1 MITFNKEKNIFHL
14 TNNSISYYIYIN
26 SIGYLETL
34 YFGEYLEE
42 IDSVDAIR
50 KWPIDNGETR
60 YYDIKKDKD
69 LVYEDVFKSNAARG
83 ELPTHGLVDKRGAPI
98 IIEKPNGSYQNSYEY
113 VTHKIYQGI
122 NPLEEL
128 PHALNTELATTLEI
142 TLKEKYSEIYVIYYL
157 TIFQD
162 ADILVRNYKIINKSN
177 EEVKLIRAFSM
188 CLDLPSKDYKLIHFP
203 GRWGLERNYHINDL
217 HDGSQEVAS
226 NYGRSSHEENPFV
239 YLQSKDATLDYGEVI
254 GFNIIYSGNFKFRAH
269 VDPFE
274 STRILYGINDEDFKW
289 ILKPNDNFV
298 TPQVVI
304 SYSYSGVDKMSQN
317 MHKFIKE
324 HLITYKKDKEYKP
337 ILFNSWEGCT
347 FNFTTE
353 SIISYIDDSLKIG
366 SEIFVLDDGWFGVRN
381 DDHSGLGDWFVNKN
395 KIDLHKVIDHCH
407 SKNLKFG
414 IWFEPEMINPDSD
427 LYRVHPEYVLGEPN
441 QNLSLGRHQ
450 FHLDFSNPEVVDNIY
465 NQMVKIIDE
474 YDIDYI
480 KWDHNRTIAEH
491 FSKYYDNHHQGE
503 IYHRLTLGYYSLIG
517 RLVKKYPNIMFEGCA
532 SGGGRF
538 DLGTLFYTPQI
549 WTSDNTDPVQRLFI
563 QYNTSLGYPLSTISA
578 HASNNKMTNY
588 RTKASI
594 ALFGGYGY
602 EMNPNVLS
610 EEEIRELSDVAKI
623 YKEYHNEV
631 INNGVLYHLLSPN
644 TDNKLCIESVS
655 QDKAKALIL
664 YVNLFT
670 EHEVYRFIKL
680 KGLDKDKYY
689 HNSFNNEV
697 HKGEYYMKVGLNL
710 TFYRFYEFNCKLIVL
725 KEVEG

>member
-1 MITFNKEKNIFHL
+1 M
-14 TNNSISYYIYIN
+14 
-26 SIGYLETL
+26 
-34 YFGEYLEE
+34 
-42 IDSVDAIR
+42 
-50 KWPIDNGETR
+50 
-60 YYDIKKDKD
+60 
-69 LVYEDVFKSNAARG
+69 
-83 ELPTHGLVDKRGAPI
+83 
-98 IIEKPNGSYQNSYEY
+98 
-113 VTHKIYQGI
+113 
-122 NPLEEL
+122 
-128 PHALNTELATTLEI
+128 
-142 TLKEKYSEIYVIYYL
+142 
-157 TIFQD
+157 
-162 ADILVRNYKIINKSN
+162 
-177 EEVKLIRAFSM
+177 
-188 CLDLPSKDYKLIHFP
+188 
-203 GRWGLERNYHINDL
+203 
-217 HDGSQEVAS
+217 
-226 NYGRSSHEENPFV
+226 
-239 YLQSKDATLDYGEVI
+239 
-254 GFNIIYSGNFKFRAH
+254 
-269 VDPFE
+269 
-274 STRILYGINDEDFKW
+274 
-289 ILKPNDNFV
+289 
-298 TPQVVI
+298 
-304 SYSYSGVDKMSQN
+304 
-317 MHKFIKE
+317 
-324 HLITYKKDKEYKP
+324 
-337 ILFNSWEGCT
+337 
-347 FNFTTE
+347 
-353 SIISYIDDSLKIG
+353 
-366 SEIFVLDDGWFGVRN
+366 
-381 DDHSGLGDWFVNKN
+381 GDWYVNKN

-427 LYRVHPEYVLGEPN
+427 LYRTHPEYVLGEPN

-450 FHLDFSNPEVVDNIY
+450 FHLDFSNPKVVDNIY

-664 YVNLFT
+664 YINLFT

>member
-1 MITFNKEKNIFHL
+1 MISFDKKNKVFHL
-14 TNNSISYYIYIN
+14 TNGSISYYIYIN

-34 YFGEYLEE
+34 YFGEYIEDIE
-42 IDSVDAIR
+42 NVNNIR

-60 YYDIKKDKD
+60 YFDINTNQDC
-69 LVYEDVFKSNAARG
+69 VYEDVFKSGFARG

-98 IIEKPNGSYQNSYEY
+98 IIEKSNGSYQNSYEY
-113 VTHKIYQGI
+113 ISHKIYQGI
-122 NPLEEL
+122 EPINDL
-128 PHALNTELATTLEI
+128 PHTLNTNLAHTLEI
-142 TLKEKYSEIYVIYYL
+142 TLKEKYSEVYVVYYL
-157 TIFQD
+157 TIFND
-162 ADILVRNYKIINKSN
+162 CDILVRNYKIINKSN
-177 EEVKLIRAFSM
+177 EELKLIRAFSM
-188 CLDLPSKDYKLIHFP
+188 CLDLPSKDYKLVHFP

-217 HDGSQEVAS
+217 HDGTQEVSS
-226 NYGRSSHEENPFV
+226 NFGRSSHEENPFV

-269 VDPFE
+269 VNHFE
-274 STRILYGINDEDFKW
+274 STRILYGINDEDFRW
-289 ILKPNDNFV
+289 ILKPNSDFI

-317 MHKFIKE
+317 MHMFIKE

-347 FNFTTE
+347 FNFTTD
-353 SIISYIDDSLKIG
+353 SIISYINDSLKIG

-381 DDHSGLGDWFVNKN
+381 DEHSGLGDWFVNKN
-395 KIDLHKVIDHCH
+395 KIDLHKVINHCH

-414 IWFEPEMINPDSD
+414 IWFEPEMVSPNSD
-427 LYRVHPEYVLGEPN
+427 LYRAHPDYVLGEPN
-441 QNLSLGRHQ
+441 QNLALGRYQ

-465 NQMVKIIDE
+465 DQMVKIIDE

-480 KWDHNRTIAEH
+480 KWDHNRSIFEH
-491 FSKYYDNHHQGE
+491 FSRNHDQDHQGE
-503 IYHRLTLGYYSLIG
+503 IYHRITLGYYSLIG
-517 RLVKKYPNIMFEGCA
+517 RLVKKYPHIMFEGCC

-549 WTSDNTDPVQRLFI
+549 WTSDNTDPIQRIFI

-578 HASNNKMTNY
+578 HASDNKMACY
-588 RTKASI
+588 KTKASI

-602 EMNPNVLS
+602 EMNPNVLLES
-610 EEEIRELSDVAKI
+610 EIEELNEVAKI
-623 YKEYHNEV
+623 YKEYHKDV

-644 TDNKLCIESVS
+644 TDNKICLESIS
-655 QDKAKALIL
+655 QDKTKALIL
-664 YVNLFT
+664 FVNLFT
-670 EHEVYRFIKL
+670 EHDVYRFIKL

-697 HKGEYYMKVGLNL
+697 HKGDYYMKVGLNL
-710 TFYRFYEFNCKLIVL
+710 TFYRFEEFTCKLIVL
-725 KEVEG
+725 KEIK